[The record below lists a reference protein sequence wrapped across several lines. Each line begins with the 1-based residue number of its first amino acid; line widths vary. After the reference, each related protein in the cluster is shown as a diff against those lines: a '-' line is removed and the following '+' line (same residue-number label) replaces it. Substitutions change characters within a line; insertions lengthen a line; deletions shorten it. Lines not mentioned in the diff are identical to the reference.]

1 MSRDEEKLI
10 KRLETLGAA
19 AAILLILAAAG
30 AFLVPN
36 ITEHLMAL
44 AVGCGIVVNAVL
56 TVLGF
61 YRKQTVRSVIFLVL
75 TLLLIAVFIMQLLR
89 MEG

>member
-1 MSRDEEKLI
+1 MSKDEERLI
-10 KRLETLGAA
+10 KGLEMLGAA
-19 AAILLILAAAG
+19 AAVLLILAAAG

-36 ITEHLMAL
+36 ITEYLMAL

-61 YRKQTVRSVIFLVL
+61 YRKQTVRSVIFLML